1 MYVLVLLGV
10 TIVNECIFLYFTGK
24 RMNNLCIFM
33 FIYDKIKSFSFNHRF
48 IALVYNVTL
57 LYDYNASGIL
67 HVLSLHLIKRIMY
80 SNESNYCISTTG

>member
-57 LYDYNASGIL
+57 LYDYI
-67 HVLSLHLIKRIMY
+67 
-80 SNESNYCISTTG
+80 CIRNFACVVITPNQADNV